1 VEAARVCCERCPGAT
16 PANTSHL
23 AKRRLLKAAVFQP
36 QVTQAATVQPQRA
49 ATSLRSGDRPGPQ
62 RARVDDVPGVRVLA
76 TRPRDAAWPLAPG
89 RHDAS
94 ERGGLA
100 DEANP
105 VDGAGPADRAEPDDQ
120 AGPGVGAVPVPSNLY
135 RAVTGQI
142 VDASPQVIVVGHEGG
157 ERRYVLTPEA
167 TAWRGAPLDP
177 AALSIGDEAVLRL
190 LPSRP
195 GVADRIWANIGRV
208 TGTIMIRDEDRMV
221 VAEGSTKK
229 LQTVIIPAHSRV
241 KIQVR
246 FPTLQPGYLVDIIGI
261 RHRDYL
267 EGLHPA
273 TPQPNYRGDLVP
285 KDRPGSGRSPETING
300 SATWHD
306 PADEPYGVLGVSYPA
321 IDPSAGCLEEAAAGF
336 GPGEAPSFR
345 DLPYLAI
352 GTALNVRNECA
363 GISWTL
369 PVTSCAPIA
378 RLFNDRCVACQ
389 NSERGRVA
397 DLTLASFVAL
407 GGELEAGCFNATLT
421 IGR

>member
-1 VEAARVCCERCPGAT
+1 MARKAGAPVEAARACCERCPSAT
-16 PANTSHL
+16 PANTRHL

-36 QVTQAATVQPQRA
+36 QAAQAAAFQPQQA
-49 ATSLRSGDRPGPQ
+49 AASL
-62 RARVDDVPGVRVLA
+62 
-76 TRPRDAAWPLAPG
+76 RDAARPPAPG
-89 RHDAS
+89 HGRAR
-94 ERGGLA
+94 ERTGLT
-100 DEANP
+100 DEAHP
-105 VDGAGPADRAEPDDQ
+105 GE
-120 AGPGVGAVPVPSNLY
+120 GPGSAERAQPVPANLY

-142 VDASPQVIVVGHEGG
+142 VDAGPQVIVIGDEGG
-157 ERRYVLTPEA
+157 ERRYLLTAEA
-167 TAWRGAPLDP
+167 TAWRGGPLDP
-177 AALSIGDEAVLRL
+177 AALSIGDEAVIRL
-190 LPSRP
+190 LPSSRP
-195 GVADRIWANIGRV
+195 AVADRIWANIGRV
-208 TGTIMIRDEDRMV
+208 TGTIVVRDEDRLV
-221 VAEGSTKK
+221 VAEGATKR

-285 KDRPGSGRSPETING
+285 RQRQGGGRFPETING

-306 PADEPYGVLGVSYPA
+306 SADEPYGVLGVSYPA
-321 IDPSAGCLEEAAAGF
+321 IDPSTGCAEEAIAGF
-336 GPGEAPSFR
+336 GPAEAPAFR

-352 GTALNVRNECA
+352 GTALKVRNECT

-369 PVTSCAPIA
+369 PVTGCAPIA

-389 NSERGRVA
+389 NSDRGRVA
-397 DLTLASFVAL
+397 DLTLASFIAL